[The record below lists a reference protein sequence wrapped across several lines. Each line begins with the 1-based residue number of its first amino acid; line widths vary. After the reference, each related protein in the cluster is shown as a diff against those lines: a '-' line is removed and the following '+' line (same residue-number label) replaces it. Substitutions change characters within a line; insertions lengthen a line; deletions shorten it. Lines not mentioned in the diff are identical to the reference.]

1 MISRARILAVL
12 AASSAAPSF
21 IPAAFA
27 ADAAVKIAAVPF
39 DSTAQPYYADQ
50 MGMFKK
56 VGLNVELESFTTNG
70 AVIAASVAGGSM
82 DIGVSNFVSLAAAHV
97 KKLPFVVIAPAAL
110 YSSKAPANALVV
122 SLSSTIKT
130 AKDFNGKTIAV
141 SGVRNIA
148 EFAPRYWIDKN
159 GGDSAQV
166 KFLEIAPAEQP
177 AALAQGRADAASVSE
192 PFIAAFKGVGRVL
205 SYAYDAIAPTFMISG
220 YFTTNE
226 WARANLDTV
235 RKFQEA
241 MRESALWANAH
252 QERSLEIL
260 AKAAKLEPSQLTT
273 MARAVYTDK
282 LDPAMIQPMIDVAAT
297 YLNFPRF
304 PAEELIFH
312 S

>member
-1 MISRARILAVL
+1 MLALL
-12 AASSAAPSF
+12 AGSVTAPAF
-21 IPAAFA
+21 LRTAFA
-27 ADAAVKIAAVPF
+27 ADARVKIAAVPF

-50 MGMFKK
+50 MGMFKS
-56 VGLNVELESFTTNG
+56 VGLNAELESFTTNG
-70 AVIAASVAGGSM
+70 AVIAASVASGSM
-82 DIGVSNFVSLAAAHV
+82 EIGVSNFVSLAAAHV

-122 SLSSTIKT
+122 PLSSTIKT
-130 AKDFNGKTIAV
+130 AKDFEGKTVAV

-148 EFAPRYWIDKN
+148 EFAPRIWIDKN

-166 KFLEIAPAEQP
+166 KFLEIPPAEQA

-192 PFIAAFKGVGRVL
+192 PFIAAFNGVGRIFC
-205 SYAYDAIAPTFMISG
+205 YAYDAIAPTFMISG
-220 YFTTNE
+220 YFTTRE
-226 WARANLDTV
+226 WAQANPDIV

-260 AKAAKLEPSQLTT
+260 SKAAKFEPSQLRK

-282 LDPAMIQPMIDVAAT
+282 LDPAMIQPMIDVAAK
-297 YLNFPRF
+297 YLNIPRF
-304 PAEELIFH
+304 PAEELIFRA
-312 S
+312 